1 MARVLVVDDSAD
13 TRREL
18 SRFLGEQGHEVATA
32 GSVAEAVALGPQT
45 FDLVM
50 SDLRL
55 PESDG
60 TALVSRCHPT
70 PVLIMASSASVRSA
84 VRAMKL
90 GAVDYIPK
98 PIDRDELALSIERI
112 LREGRLRRTV
122 DVLKTEVDRS
132 WPQEPVVGT
141 SPAMLEV
148 SRRVKRVAPTRA
160 TVLVLGES
168 GTGKE
173 LVARAI
179 HAHSERN
186 ASPFVAVNCAAIPDS
201 LFEPELFGHER
212 GAFAGATAAREG
224 LVQTAD
230 GGTLFLDE
238 VGELPLAAQARI
250 LRLLQQSEVRR
261 VGSNRLRRV
270 DTRLVAATHCDLPR
284 MIAEGSFREDLYFRL
299 RVIQIRVPPLRE
311 RLDDLPGLA
320 SALLD
325 RACQRLGQPA
335 MALTEE
341 ALQELSAYHWPG
353 NVRELENAIERA
365 VILGDGCQI
374 DAAAL
379 GIGELRREAALAVG
393 NAVDAASDSSI
404 EGYFRQFVLTH
415 QGALNETELADRL
428 GVSRKALWERR
439 RRLGLLRP
447 GGAAAKRSQRAS

>member
-1 MARVLVVDDSAD
+1 
-13 TRREL
+13 
-18 SRFLGEQGHEVATA
+18 
-32 GSVAEAVALGPQT
+32 
-45 FDLVM
+45 
-50 SDLRL
+50 
-55 PESDG
+55 
-60 TALVSRCHPT
+60 
-70 PVLIMASSASVRSA
+70 
-84 VRAMKL
+84 
-90 GAVDYIPK
+90 
-98 PIDRDELALSIERI
+98 
-112 LREGRLRRTV
+112 
-122 DVLKTEVDRS
+122 
-132 WPQEPVVGT
+132 
-141 SPAMLEV
+141 
-148 SRRVKRVAPTRA
+148 
-160 TVLVLGES
+160 
-168 GTGKE
+168 
-173 LVARAI
+173 
-179 HAHSERN
+179 
-186 ASPFVAVNCAAIPDS
+186 
-201 LFEPELFGHER
+201 
-212 GAFAGATAAREG
+212 
-224 LVQTAD
+224 
-230 GGTLFLDE
+230 
-238 VGELPLAAQARI
+238 
-250 LRLLQQSEVRR
+250 
-261 VGSNRLRRV
+261 
-270 DTRLVAATHCDLPR
+270 
-284 MIAEGSFREDLYFRL
+284 L